1 MYNKLTLNKLST
13 LLPTTGIVLMIAGLF
28 LSVVILQITVYSM
41 LLTFPFVLQLKVK
54 NKKLQAFEI
63 IMLLFFISGVIG
75 LIMSKTP
82 QKSVLNLT
90 KYFFM
95 LNTLPLYYFLQ
106 QDKKLNLKNIAYL
119 INIFATIN
127 AIYGF
132 VHYFQVLDRT
142 TSFYGGYFTLAVL
155 MVFSLPVSVS
165 LFIHTT
171 SKLRY
176 YFLISVIT
184 QFMAL
189 WFTFTR
195 SAFLGIIIA
204 GGLGG
209 FIVLAYYWPK
219 LNKVQLFA
227 IFNLFLLPVTLIIL
241 LFTSKTPRLNPS
253 TIISEQTTQNID
265 FSSGRKQIIDEAAQ
279 MLRDDVKEGDWIHL
293 IFGYGLYSRIMYFPD
308 GIWGGWESD
317 YLEALMSQ
325 GILGLFIL
333 IAVYY
338 YLLKLSIK
346 IIKIN
351 RRWEEYILQ
360 LGFIM
365 STIGLFC
372 MSFLTHIALGFTSV
386 VIISLLYAIL
396 KGQLKIDDIK

>member
-1 MYNKLTLNKLST
+1 MDNKLTLNKFTT
-13 LLPTTGIVLMIAGLF
+13 LLPTAGIVLMIAGLF
-28 LSVVILQITVYSM
+28 ISVVLLQIAVYSM
-41 LLTFPFVLQLKVK
+41 LLTFPFILQVKVK
-54 NKKLQAFEI
+54 HKELKAFEI
-63 IMLLFFISGVIG
+63 LMILFFISGVIG
-75 LIMSKTP
+75 LIMSKAP

-95 LNTLPLYYFLQ
+95 LNTLPLCYFLQ
-106 QDKKLNLKNIAYL
+106 RDKKLNLKNIAYL
-119 INIFATIN
+119 VNIFATIN

-132 VHYFQVLDRT
+132 IHSFQGLDRT

-155 MVFSLPVSVS
+155 MVFSLPISVS

-171 SKLRY
+171 RKLKY
-176 YFLISVIT
+176 YFLISVII

-189 WFTFTR
+189 WFSYTR
-195 SAFLGIIIA
+195 SAFLGIII
-204 GGLGG
+204 GSGLGG

-219 LNKVQLFA
+219 LNKVRLLAVFY
-227 IFNLFLLPVTLIIL
+227 LFLLPITLTIL
-241 LFTSKTPRLNPS
+241 LFTSKTPRLNPT
-253 TIISEQTTQNID
+253 TIISPETLQDID
-265 FSSGRKQIIDEAAQ
+265 LTSGRKQIIEEAAQ
-279 MLRDDVKEGDWIHL
+279 MLREDVKEGDWIHL
-293 IFGYGLYSRIMYFPD
+293 TFGNGLYSRIMYFPD

-333 IAVYY
+333 VAVYY

-351 RRWEEYILQ
+351 RSWEEYILQ

-372 MSFLTHIALGFTSV
+372 MSFLTHITLGFSSV
-386 VIISLLYAIL
+386 VIISLLYAIM
-396 KGQLKIDDIK
+396 KGQLNNDGIK